1 VNTRRWAIA
10 TAAFGVATLI
20 LFVGFALL
28 PQVTAAGECLAAGA
42 VIEFELARTGAELL
56 AIFDAPGSACR
67 ALAVTAMDAV
77 NTLDVWA
84 FIPAYSLF
92 CISAALF
99 LSDGA
104 LWRPLAF
111 AAVASAAL
119 AAAADYLETTT
130 LLAITSNI
138 ERRGALAPFSAFA
151 AWAKFALLAAHAL
164 FCAGLTYV
172 SAQRRTI
179 LGVLLILPTFGV
191 LALAIDHTRYA
202 MVLNVMFALAW
213 FALLVVAMRDAARR
227 ISLDADQKLA

>member
-1 VNTRRWAIA
+1 MNARRWAIA

-20 LFVGFALL
+20 LFVGFTVL

-42 VIEFELARTGAELL
+42 VIDFELARTGAELI
-56 AIFDAPGSACR
+56 AIFDAPGSECR
-67 ALAVTAMDAV
+67 GLSITAMDAI

-92 CISAALF
+92 CISGALF

-104 LWRPLAF
+104 VWRPLAF
-111 AAVASAAL
+111 AAVASAVL
-119 AAAADYLETTT
+119 AAGADYLETTT
-130 LLAITSNI
+130 LLNITRDI
-138 ERRGALAPFSAFA
+138 ERGAALAPVSAFA
-151 AWAKFALLAAHAL
+151 AWTKFALLAAHAL
-164 FCAGLTYV
+164 FCAGLAYL

-202 MVLNVMFALAW
+202 MVLNATFALAW
-213 FALLVVAMRDAARR
+213 FALLFAAVRV
-227 ISLDADQKLA
+227 LVPAKGAPP